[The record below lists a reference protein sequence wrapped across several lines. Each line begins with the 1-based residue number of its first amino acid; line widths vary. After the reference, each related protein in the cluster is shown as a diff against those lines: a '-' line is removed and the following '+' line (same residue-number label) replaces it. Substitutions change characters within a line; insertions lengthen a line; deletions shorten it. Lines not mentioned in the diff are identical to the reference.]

1 MIKVSRRRDSDEGIF
16 VKVARTGSSA
26 IEICLNGS
34 RTVEDALEA
43 AGLNKKASEEIRV
56 NGEDAEL
63 DDELDDGDR
72 VVLVKNIEGGLL

>member
-1 MIKVSRRRDSDEGIF
+1 MKNMSRRDSDEGIF
-16 VKVARTGSSA
+16 VKVARTGSSS
-26 IEICLNGS
+26 IEVCLNGG